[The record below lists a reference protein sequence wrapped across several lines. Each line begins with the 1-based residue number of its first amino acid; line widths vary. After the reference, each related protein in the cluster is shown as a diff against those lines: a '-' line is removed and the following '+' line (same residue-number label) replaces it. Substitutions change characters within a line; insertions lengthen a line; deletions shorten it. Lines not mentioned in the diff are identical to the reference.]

1 MGSSHSKM
9 IKVEDKAMIPTRELV
24 DLLLRLR
31 FYEVSRLITDLKQV
45 RNDIDDDS
53 YNGNIDW
60 NICGALLDTCNKIE
74 HLEETLISLRNSLMN
89 VYKVLEKNSSY
100 ENSI

>member
-1 MGSSHSKM
+1 MGSRQSKV
-9 IKVEDKAMIPTRELV
+9 KEVEVDRAMLPTRELC
-24 DLLLRLR
+24 DLLLKLR
-31 FYEVSRLITDLKQV
+31 FYEVSRLIADLKQV

-60 NICGALLDTCNKIE
+60 NICGALLDTCLKIE
-74 HLEETLISLRNSLMN
+74 HLEETLIGLRTSLMC
-89 VYKVLEKNSSY
+89 VYNALDKTNS